1 MSALIFLA
9 QTSNWSTAAAR
20 KVSAA
25 QKIIFLL
32 FWPKIFPNYPIVVVF
47 PTPLTPAIKITL
59 GLFSFI
65 FSKFFSRGFNI
76 SDM

>member
-9 QTSNWSTAAAR
+9 QTSNWLTAAAL

-25 QKIIFLL
+25 PKATFFL
-32 FWPKIFPNYPIVVVF
+32 FCPKILPNFPIVVVF

-59 GLFSFI
+59 GLFSLI
-65 FSKFFSRGFNI
+65 FSTFFSSGFNI

>member
-9 QTSNWSTAAAR
+9 QTSNCSTAAAR

-32 FWPKIFPNYPIVVVF
+32 FWPKILPNFPIVVVF

-65 FSKFFSRGFNI
+65 FSKFFSRG
-76 SDM
+76 